1 MTEPPGRH
9 RMMTMK
15 ATEFEFRHQ
24 TLFHLIVVGAA
35 FFTYVV
41 DPVDI
46 VWAAVERRPNARLL
60 ERLCFALATALIGAG
75 ALLRTAA
82 VASEPVKFQNG
93 EQGSGIRP
101 SGHIGSVLF
110 SAGVASLAP
119 YSGAVILLLGEFVL
133 ALRLILLERSW
144 GREQDPSAA
153 SPTSWLGAIREES
166 AKWGIFVTMVVFTWL
181 LIDRV
186 AEYLAI
192 ASLVMWAALNY
203 KTVWSRAT
211 R

>member
-1 MTEPPGRH
+1 
-9 RMMTMK
+9 MK

-24 TLFHLIVVGAA
+24 TLLHLIVVGAA
-35 FFTYVV
+35 FSTYLV

-46 VWAAVERRPNARLL
+46 VWAVVGHRPNARFL

-75 ALLRTAA
+75 ALLCTAA
-82 VASEPVKFQNG
+82 VESEPVKIQNG

-119 YSGAVILLLGEFVL
+119 FPGAVILLLGEFVL

-192 ASLVMWAALNY
+192 ASLLMWAALNC